1 MPPFYVCH
9 HESGMSLAMFGA
21 DTIESFTPRRVAVV
35 GAGPMG
41 ASLAA
46 LLAQRLPV
54 VVVCRNPSRAAEIF
68 SSGVR
73 VTGVLE
79 AAARPIVVRSLEDLA
94 SIGGVSLVFIATKTT
109 AIDAVAHDLRPLMRD
124 IADQPGAP
132 FVISY
137 QNGIDPGLQ
146 IRTILGDPRVLRMV
160 LNFGATMRSG
170 GVVEASLFS
179 PPNYIGCVESE
190 HGPVCRT
197 IAALLTS
204 CGFPTEFDPAIDN
217 RVWEKGVVNAA
228 MNPVAALVNATVG
241 QVLDSPARA
250 IVERLLAE
258 GLAVARAEGCSLGP
272 EPLDAALRA
281 IERGRSHLPSMV
293 QDIRDGR
300 ESEVGQLN
308 RQVIQ
313 HGARLG
319 VPTPTHQVI
328 DALIETFDWKIY
340 ARNQ

>member
-1 MPPFYVCH
+1 
-9 HESGMSLAMFGA
+9 MSCV
-21 DTIESFTPRRVAVV
+21 DTFESFTPRRVAVV

-46 LLAQRLPV
+46 LLAQRVPV
-54 VVVCRNPSRAAEIF
+54 VVVCRNPARATEIF

-73 VTGVLE
+73 VTGVIE
-79 AAARPIVVRSLEDLA
+79 AHARPIVVRSLEDLA
-94 SIGGVSLVFIATKTT
+94 SIGGVSLLFIATKTT
-109 AIDAVAHDLRPLMRD
+109 AINSLARELRPLLHE

-132 FVISY
+132 FIISY

-160 LNFGATMRSG
+160 LNFGATMRPG
-170 GVVEASLFS
+170 GVIEATLWT
-179 PPNYIGCVESE
+179 PPNYIGCVEPQ
-190 HGPVCRT
+190 HAPVCKS

-204 CGFPTEFDPAIDN
+204 CGFHTEFDPAIDN
-217 RVWEKGVVNAA
+217 RVWEKGIVNAA
-228 MNPVAALVNATVG
+228 MNPVTALVNATVG
-241 QVLDSPARA
+241 QVLDSPARG

-258 GLAVARAEGCSLGP
+258 GLAVALAEGCDLGP
-272 EPLDAALRA
+272 NPLEKAWAG
-281 IERGRSHLPSMV
+281 IERARPHLPSMV

-313 HGARLG
+313 HAARLG

-340 ARNQ
+340 ARSQ